1 MIKVHF
7 ALKPLSLLSSS
18 SLSRY
23 YHHDYYN
30 CIDQITLD
38 LCNHDDYGLIHHH
51 LIIHHHHHHHMYHII
66 SHNLSLMY
74 TLQRQHH
81 NVIW

>member
-1 MIKVHF
+1 MIEVHF
-7 ALKPLSLLSSS
+7 ALKTLSLLS

-23 YHHDYYN
+23 YHHHDHYN
-30 CIDQITLD
+30 FIDRITLD
-38 LCNHDDYGLIHHH
+38 LCNHDDYGDGLVHHH
-51 LIIHHHHHHHMYHII
+51 LIVYHHHHMYRVI
-66 SHNLSLMY
+66 SHNLSLIY